1 MKDVLKEAP
10 GYGPAMQSSYLR
22 KLGDS
27 MDFRAGIPEDQVDNL
42 LKRAKTITV
51 EKNEYFLREGEIPN
65 RIGFNVSGLLRLY
78 YIDVNG
84 TEIIKHFCFEN
95 TLAISYSAFLQRE
108 ESRFYIQALEDTRLL
123 TIDYNAYRELLASH
137 MCWQVAARKLAELV
151 FMIKEKREAELLLY
165 SAQERYLRFLED
177 YPNLEKRLNQ
187 YHLASYLGITPES
200 LSRIRSSL
208 KKN

>member
-1 MKDVLKEAP
+1 MGVVSEKDEK
-10 GYGPAMQSSYLR
+10 SNYLS
-22 KLGDS
+22 KLGNS
-27 MDFRAGIPEDQVDNL
+27 MDPSAGIPEDQIDRL
-42 LKRAKTITV
+42 LKRAKTITI
-51 EKNEYFLREGEIPN
+51 EKNGYFLREGEIPN
-65 RIGFNVSGLLRLY
+65 RIGFNLSGLLRLY

-84 TEIIKHFCFEN
+84 KEVIKHFCIEN

-108 ESRFYIQALEDTRLL
+108 ESKFYIQALEDTRLL
-123 TIDYNAYRELLASH
+123 TVDYKAYCELLNSH
-137 MCWQVAARKLAELV
+137 TCWQVVARKLAEVV
-151 FMIKEKREAELLLY
+151 FILKEKREAELLLY

-200 LSRIRSSL
+200 LSRIRSNL